1 MKACFLPAP
10 GTEWKNAKTPP
21 WKTAVKKAIAL
32 IFVLLAVPASG
43 KTVPGSMDVQWNAGA
58 ADCAVT
64 PQQPLQ
70 VHAYEPRT
78 FILRQSPCADFE
90 ANFLYLLIGSE
101 RALLIDTGAI
111 ADPSLMPL
119 AKTVLDLLP
128 ERGGSKIP
136 LVVAHSHG
144 HRDHRTGDPQ
154 FASLP
159 SVQVVATDPASV
171 QAFFGFD
178 KWPGTGSVDLGDRK
192 VRVVAA
198 PGHHPSQ
205 VVFHDERTGLVLTG
219 DFLLPGRLLVDDA
232 AAYRE
237 SALRVIDF
245 LGDRPVTHVLGGH
258 IELDTH
264 GNLYTQGSRHHPDER
279 RLELARADLLALPA
293 AFGDFNGFYSRYA
306 NFAISDPVRNLS
318 AMAIAAL
325 AVLVL
330 CIGGAVRLLRRRR
343 DRKR

>member
-1 MKACFLPAP
+1 MP
-10 GTEWKNAKTPP
+10 GRS
-21 WKTAVKKAIAL
+21 WKTAMKKTIAL
-32 IFVLLAVPASG
+32 MLVLLAAPAFG
-43 KTVPGSMDVQWNAGA
+43 TTVPGSMEVQWNAGA
-58 ADCAVT
+58 ADCAAT
-64 PQQPLQ
+64 PQPPLQ
-70 VHAYEPRT
+70 VHAYEPQT

-101 RALLIDTGAI
+101 KALLIDTGAI
-111 ADPSLMPL
+111 ADPARMPL

-128 ERGGSKIP
+128 GREGAKLP
-136 LVVAHSHG
+136 LIVAHSHG
-144 HRDHRTGDPQ
+144 HQDHRAGDPQ

-159 SVQVVATDPASV
+159 SVQVLATDPASV

-178 KWPGTGSVDLGDRK
+178 QWPGTGSVDLGDRK
-192 VRVVAA
+192 IRVVAA

-232 AAYRE
+232 AAYSE
-237 SALRVIDF
+237 SAQRVIEF

-258 IELDTH
+258 IELDTQ
-264 GNLYTQGSRHHPDER
+264 GNLYTHGSRHHPDER

-293 AFGDFNGFYSRYA
+293 AFADFNGFYSRHA
-306 NFAISDPVRNLS
+306 NFAIANPVRNLS
-318 AMAIAAL
+318 VMAIAAL

-330 CIGGAVRLLRRRR
+330 GLWGVVRWLRRRR
-343 DRKR
+343 NRKN

>member
-1 MKACFLPAP
+1 ML
-10 GTEWKNAKTPP
+10 
-21 WKTAVKKAIAL
+21 
-32 IFVLLAVPASG
+32 VLLAAPAFG
-43 KTVPGSMDVQWNAGA
+43 TTVPGSLDVQWNAGA
-58 ADCAVT
+58 ADCAAT
-64 PQQPLQ
+64 PQPPLQ
-70 VHAYEPRT
+70 VHVYEPQT

-101 RALLIDTGAI
+101 RALLIDTGTI
-111 ADPSLMPL
+111 ADPARMPL

-128 ERGGSKIP
+128 EREGAKIP
-136 LVVAHSHG
+136 LIVAHSHG
-144 HRDHRTGDPQ
+144 HQDHRAGDSQ

-159 SVQVVATDPASV
+159 SVQVLATDPASV

-178 KWPGTGSVDLGDRK
+178 QWPGTGSIDLGDRK
-192 VRVVAA
+192 IRVVAA

-232 AAYRE
+232 AAYSE
-237 SALRVIDF
+237 SAQRVIDF

-258 IELDTH
+258 IELDNK
-264 GNLYTQGSRHHPDER
+264 GNLYTHGSRHHPDER
-279 RLELARADLLALPA
+279 RLELAKADLLALPA
-293 AFGDFNGFYSRYA
+293 AFADFNGFYSRHA
-306 NFAISDPVRNLS
+306 NFAIANPVRNLS

-330 CIGGAVRLLRRRR
+330 GLWGVVRWLRRRR
-343 DRKR
+343 NRKN

>member
-1 MKACFLPAP
+1 M
-10 GTEWKNAKTPP
+10 N
-21 WKTAVKKAIAL
+21 KAIVL
-32 IFVLLAVPASG
+32 ILVSLAAPASG

-58 ADCAVT
+58 ADCATT
-64 PQQPLQ
+64 PQEPLQ
-70 VHAYEPRT
+70 VHAYEPQT
-78 FILRQSPCADFE
+78 FILRQNPCADFE

-111 ADPSLMPL
+111 TDPARMPL

-128 ERGGSKIP
+128 ERGGSKLP
-136 LVVAHSHG
+136 LIVAHSHG
-144 HRDHRTGDPQ
+144 HRDHRAGDLQ
-154 FASLP
+154 FAPLA
-159 SVQVVATDPASV
+159 SVQVVAADAASV

-178 KWPGTGSVDLGDRK
+178 EWPGTGSVDLGDRK
-192 VRVVAA
+192 LRVVAA

-237 SALRVIDF
+237 SAQRVIDF

-264 GNLYTQGSRHHPDER
+264 GNLYPHGSRHHPDER
-279 RLELARADLLALPA
+279 RLELAKADLLALPA
-293 AFGDFNGFYSRYA
+293 AFGEFNGFYARHA
-306 NFAISDPVRNLS
+306 NFAISNPVRNLS
-318 AMAIAAL
+318 AMAVAAL

-330 CIGGAVRLLRRRR
+330 GVWGVVRLLRRRR
-343 DRKR
+343 SRKN